1 MNTKFG
7 SSLEA
12 SSILCTREGSLWKKN
27 ESVIVVLKGED
38 TFVLMSG
45 HVTSS
50 PESHVGVD
58 NINQVVIWGDE
69 AFNPFADSGDD
80 AHERSFE
87 GNNPYLL
94 REAEARLLQH
104 LGFAQQWFIKDGPT
118 KANQI
123 CFHLR
128 VHFEEKTLNKVG
140 LSQPGLFGSNFSISA
155 LQD

>member
-69 AFNPFADSGDD
+69 